1 MSASRAC
8 VLACALATACGS
20 APAAEPQH
28 ATTPASAPTAS
39 VATPPA
45 AAAVAAAK
53 PAPSAS
59 ASAAPITPEV
69 VPEPERVDVPP
80 ELQGVIDAA
89 DRTAE
94 DKSLDVGRQPGMTL
108 AFYSIAE
115 GMNVAEL
122 GAGNGYF
129 TEVLARAVA
138 PKGKVFA
145 QNSKAVTDKPSS
157 KSWDDRLRRP
167 ALANVVRVD
176 RELDAPLPPEATNLD
191 AVFVALFYHDLYW
204 MKVDR
209 AEMNKAIFN
218 ALKPGGVYAVIDH
231 AAKRGDGTTVV
242 KTLHRI
248 EESDVVHDIQAAGFV
263 LDGEA
268 TFLRNPRDTKDWST
282 APGSGAEKRGTSDRF
297 VLRFKKPG

>member
-1 MSASRAC
+1 M
-8 VLACALATACGS
+8 
-20 APAAEPQH
+20 
-28 ATTPASAPTAS
+28 
-39 VATPPA
+39 
-45 AAAVAAAK
+45 
-53 PAPSAS
+53 
-59 ASAAPITPEV
+59 
-69 VPEPERVDVPP
+69 PP
-80 ELQGVIDAA
+80 ELQAIIDAP
-89 DRTAE
+89 DRTAD
-94 DKSLDVGRQPGMTL
+94 DKSLDIGRQPGMTL
-108 AFYSIAE
+108 AFYSIAQ
-115 GMNVAEL
+115 GMNIAEL

-157 KSWDDRLRRP
+157 KSWDDRLKRP

-191 AVFVALFYHDLYW
+191 AVFVTLFYHDLYW

-209 AEMNKAIFN
+209 AAMNKAIFN

-231 AAKRGDGTTVV
+231 ASKRGDGTTVV

-248 EESDVVHDIQAAGFV
+248 EESEVVRDVQAAGFV

-282 APGSGAEKRGTSDRF
+282 APGTGAEKRGTSDRF